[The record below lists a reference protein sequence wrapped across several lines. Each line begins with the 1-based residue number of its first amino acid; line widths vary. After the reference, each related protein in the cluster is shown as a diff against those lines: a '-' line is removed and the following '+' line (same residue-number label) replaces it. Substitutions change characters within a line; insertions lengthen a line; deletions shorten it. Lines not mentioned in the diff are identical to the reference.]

1 MSGVGMESRRCAE
14 HGLYFLPGFWAM
26 LFSAGASGEL
36 TSTWDWDL
44 HLGLVLGIQMTSPDM
59 QMQG

>member
-1 MSGVGMESRRCAE
+1 MESRRCAE
-14 HGLYFLPGFWAM
+14 HGLYFLPGFLAM

-44 HLGLVLGIQMTSPDM
+44 HLGLVVGIQMTSPDM